1 MHDEERQKITA
12 HVVKIAKVWTINR
25 DFDKNGRLIGDF
37 SDNNDISQSRYKK
50 QQNKIGKGRQNS
62 SNWSILS
69 R

>member
-1 MHDEERQKITA
+1 ML
-12 HVVKIAKVWTINR
+12 TINR
-25 DFDKNGRLIGDF
+25 DFVKNGRLIAIF